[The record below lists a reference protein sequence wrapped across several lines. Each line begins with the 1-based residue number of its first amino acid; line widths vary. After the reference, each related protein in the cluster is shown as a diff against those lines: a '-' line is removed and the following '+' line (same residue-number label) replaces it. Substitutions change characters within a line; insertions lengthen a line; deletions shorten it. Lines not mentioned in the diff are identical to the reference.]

1 MTDEDANPRILIV
14 DDEVDICD
22 NLSDILIDFGYA
34 VDTAQDPLR
43 ALRLVEEH
51 HYDIV
56 LLDLRM
62 PEMDGLDLYRRIKR
76 VSAGTAAMIITAYAT
91 CETAQSALAAGACQL
106 ISKPVNIQSLLNL
119 VRDTLESPLILVV
132 DDDSDL
138 CDNVWDIFHERGCRV
153 YLANNVGEAQAALK
167 NHQFQLVLLDMKL
180 PDGSGSDVLQ
190 TVRETNPDARTVVIT
205 GYAAEMASRV
215 EKALADG
222 ANAVAVKPFDM
233 PRLLSLVTTRSPPHT
248 EHPGTQ

>member
-1 MTDEDANPRILIV
+1 MADEEPNQRILIV

-22 NLSDILIDFGYA
+22 NLSDILTDFGYT
-34 VDTAQDPLR
+34 VDTAQDPMV
-43 ALRLVEEH
+43 ALQLVQTH

-62 PEMDGLDLYRRIKR
+62 PGMDGLELYRRIKR
-76 VSAGTAAMIITAYAT
+76 ISAGTAALIITAYASS
-91 CETAQSALAAGACQL
+91 ETAKSALAAGACQL
-106 ISKPVNIQSLLNL
+106 VSKPVNIQSLLSL
-119 VRDTLESPLILVV
+119 VRDTLESPLVLVV

-138 CDNVWDIFHERGCRV
+138 CDNLWEIFHEQGCRV
-153 YLANNVGEAQAALK
+153 YLANNVGGAQDALK

-180 PDGSGSDVLQ
+180 PDGNGTDVLK

-205 GYAAEMASRV
+205 GYADEMATRV

-222 ANAVAVKPFDM
+222 ASAVALKPFDV
-233 PRLLSLVTTRSPPHT
+233 PQLLNLVTTLSTPHP
-248 EHPGTQ
+248 ERREAQ